1 MILKNKFSLK
11 TQKYG
16 NASFIKSCP
25 ITKEFFVI
33 SIIIYCYNNTMFER
47 IETKV
52 YVWRTNL

>member
-52 YVWRTNL
+52 YV